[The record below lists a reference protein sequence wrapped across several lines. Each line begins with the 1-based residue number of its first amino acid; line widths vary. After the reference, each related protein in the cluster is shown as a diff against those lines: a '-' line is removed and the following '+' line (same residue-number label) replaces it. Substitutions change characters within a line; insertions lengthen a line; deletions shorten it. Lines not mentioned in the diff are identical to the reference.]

1 VRLPVLVASHGE
13 REVRA
18 GAVFGRDA
26 PNAWRH
32 GRSRRRSD
40 RQHAALGLLRSSQAG
55 EVGHWRRGRDVEPDA
70 QDRGSLGSRSAQLIS
85 RRNFIADAHQVFCP
99 AGTHRLV
106 RSMRNRGWRWPEL
119 PGKPKMFRTLPP
131 PSCPVLTEWKIV
143 QTTQR
148 RSESIHSA
156 AAVSWIATPHSVGR
170 LPCLTWPCG
179 Q

>member
-1 VRLPVLVASHGE
+1 MESAKCGRGRYLAETLLTLDGMDVRVGGLI
-13 REVRA
+13 
-18 GAVFGRDA
+18 
-26 PNAWRH
+26 
-32 GRSRRRSD
+32 GRSRRSD

-70 QDRGSLGSRSAQLIS
+70 QDRGSLGASSAQLIS

-131 PSCPVLTEWKIV
+131 P
-143 QTTQR
+143 
-148 RSESIHSA
+148 
-156 AAVSWIATPHSVGR
+156 
-170 LPCLTWPCG
+170 
-179 Q
+179 